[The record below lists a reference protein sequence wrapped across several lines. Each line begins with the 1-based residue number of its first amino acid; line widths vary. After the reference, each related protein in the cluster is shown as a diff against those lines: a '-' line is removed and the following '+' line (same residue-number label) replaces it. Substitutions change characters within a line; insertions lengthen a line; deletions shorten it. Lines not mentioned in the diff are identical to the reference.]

1 MSFCLFWHRQQ
12 IHADK
17 INTIFTHC
25 ASPRSLCCFSAL
37 LKRCGHYH
45 GCRPDASCIKS
56 KLDLVTHPE
65 AMCQGLRKPPKLKK
79 KQLMLSLKSAF
90 EKPMWN
96 RVGCIHLSC
105 TAYDLKSSLT
115 FSSIKNSPSILKVQY
130 VKYHRCTGEKF
141 SFLLFPMQM
150 HIASYSGLCK
160 TNISYC
166 HSCVVSVGCLLFI
179 SDRVYVSLLW
189 SEPDMSWWVM
199 EAQFSQWL

>member
-1 MSFCLFWHRQQ
+1 
-12 IHADK
+12 
-17 INTIFTHC
+17 
-25 ASPRSLCCFSAL
+25 
-37 LKRCGHYH
+37 
-45 GCRPDASCIKS
+45 
-56 KLDLVTHPE
+56 
-65 AMCQGLRKPPKLKK
+65 
-79 KQLMLSLKSAF
+79 MLSLKSGF

-105 TAYDLKSSLT
+105 TAYDLKSTLT
-115 FSSIKNSPSILKVQY
+115 FPSIKNSPSILKVQY

-150 HIASYSGLCK
+150 HIASYFGLCK

-189 SEPDMSWWVM
+189 SEPELMSHGSSIFPVTINKV
-199 EAQFSQWL
+199 QWLILRISWTFLFVSAAVSVVVKSG

>member
-25 ASPRSLCCFSAL
+25 ASLRSLCCFSAL

-56 KLDLVTHPE
+56 KLDIVTHPE

-79 KQLMLSLKSAF
+79 NLLLSLKSAF

-105 TAYDLKSSLT
+105 TAYDLKSTLT
-115 FSSIKNSPSILKVQY
+115 FPSIKNNLSILKVQY

-141 SFLLFPMQM
+141 SFLPFPMQM
-150 HIASYSGLCK
+150 HIAILASVRQTSLTAIHLLWAWAVCCSSQIGFMSLYSGVNLIWVDESWK
-160 TNISYC
+160 LN
-166 HSCVVSVGCLLFI
+166 FP
-179 SDRVYVSLLW
+179 SDYK
-189 SEPDMSWWVM
+189 
-199 EAQFSQWL
+199 